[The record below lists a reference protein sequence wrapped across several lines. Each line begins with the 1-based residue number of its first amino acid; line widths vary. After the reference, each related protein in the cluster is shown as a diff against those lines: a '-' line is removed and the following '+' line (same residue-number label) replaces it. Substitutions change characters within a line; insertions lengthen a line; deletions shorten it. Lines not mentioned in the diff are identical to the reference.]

1 MNLVALF
8 AALGLLLLYN
18 GITVP
23 PGHHRSRFVTRL
35 EERSIDAG
43 FPGLSAPKLL
53 TGLVVAALSAF
64 VLATGLTSSTAIGIA
79 GAVLGSTIP
88 LSFLRARSQRRRRL
102 FRDAW
107 PDALASLIA
116 SVRAGVSLPE
126 SCSAL
131 AERGPTELRN
141 GFQALLSTYRSTGS
155 FPNGIHSLTRTL
167 ADPIADRVG
176 ASLLLAHEV
185 GGSDLVRVLRTT
197 SDFVLED
204 ARIRKEIEAR
214 WSWTVTAARVAA
226 AAPWVVLIMMAT
238 RPEAARAYDSPSGM
252 LVIAGGGMATFVGY
266 RMMLRAARL
275 PEERRLS

>member
-1 MNLVALF
+1 MNPVVLF

-23 PGHHRSRFVTRL
+23 SGNHRSRFMSRL
-35 EERSIDAG
+35 DDRAIDAG
-43 FPGLSAPKLL
+43 FPAWTAAKLL
-53 TGLVVAALSAF
+53 AGLGIAALLSF
-64 VLATGLTSSTAIGIA
+64 VFTAGLTSSSAIGIA
-79 GAVLGSTIP
+79 GAVLGSTVP

-107 PDALASLIA
+107 PDALAGLIA
-116 SVRAGVSLPE
+116 SVRAGVSLPR
-126 SCSAL
+126 SCAAL
-131 AERGPTELRN
+131 AARGPAELRP
-141 GFQALLSTYRSTGS
+141 GFRAFVSTYRSSGS
-155 FPNGIHSLTRTL
+155 FPNGISSLTHTL
-167 ADPIADRVG
+167 ADPIADRIG

-197 SDFVLED
+197 SDFVMED
-204 ARIRKEIEAR
+204 ARIRSEIESR
-214 WSWTVTAARVAA
+214 WSWTVTAARVAS

-238 RPEAARAYDSPSGM
+238 RPEAARAYDSPTGM
-252 LVIAGGGMATFVGY
+252 MVIAGGGMATFVGY

>member
-1 MNLVALF
+1 MSAVALM

-23 PGHHRSRFVTRL
+23 PKEGRSRFMERL
-35 EERSIDAG
+35 GERTIDAG
-43 FPGLSAPKLL
+43 FPGLSPNLL
-53 TGLVVAALSAF
+53 LAGLALAAVIGF
-64 VLATGLTSSTAIGIA
+64 VLIAGMTSSSAIGVS
-79 GAVLGSTIP
+79 GAVLGSTLP
-88 LSFLRARSQRRRRL
+88 LSFLRSRAQRRRRR
-102 FRDAW
+102 FRDEW

-126 SCSAL
+126 ACSSL
-131 AERGPTELRN
+131 SERGPAGLRH
-141 GFQALLSTYRSTGS
+141 GFGAFVSTYRSTGS
-155 FPNGIHSLTRTL
+155 FPNAIDSLTRVL

-197 SDFVLED
+197 SDFVLD
-204 ARIRKEIEAR
+204 DGRIRKEIEAR

-252 LVIAGGGMATFVGY
+252 AVIAGGGIATFVGY
-266 RMMLRAARL
+266 RVMLSAGRL
-275 PEERRLS
+275 PEDRRLS

>member
-1 MNLVALF
+1 MNLVVLL

-23 PGHHRSRFVTRL
+23 PGNRRSPFMSRL
-35 EERSIDAG
+35 DERAIEAG
-43 FPGLSAPKLL
+43 FPGLTAPRLL
-53 TGLVVAALSAF
+53 AGLAAAALFSF
-64 VLATGLTSSTAIGIA
+64 VFATGLTSSTAIGIA

-126 SCSAL
+126 SCSVL
-131 AERGPTELRN
+131 AERGPAELKA
-141 GFQALLSTYRSTGS
+141 GFQAFVSTYRSTGS
-155 FPNGIHSLTRTL
+155 FPNGINSLTRAL

-214 WSWTVTAARVAA
+214 WSWTVAAARVAS

-238 RPEAARAYDSPSGM
+238 RPEAASAYDSPTGM
-252 LVIAGGGMATFVGY
+252 LVIAGGGIATFVGY